1 MSRKR
6 KNNKIGPSKWNIAKL
21 VFKES
26 LFWWFFGNMSRGFI
40 KTLYF
45 LLFVFSE
52 EEQNNAICYP
62 TPLMLCLN
70 RLDQRVVVKRSG
82 LPTLLSTPSHRWPV
96 AFYFLFSLPPLWC
109 WLGLVAGTRILC
121 SEFLLTLPSVLL
133 HLLARIPTLAL
144 LAAYWCFF
152 GTRI

>member
-1 MSRKR
+1 MS
-6 KNNKIGPSKWNIAKL
+6 
-21 VFKES
+21 
-26 LFWWFFGNMSRGFI
+26 FGNMCRGFI
-40 KTLYF
+40 KTFYF
-45 LLFVFSE
+45 LL
-52 EEQNNAICYP
+52 NNAICYP
-62 TPLMLCLN
+62 IHLMLCLN

-109 WLGLVAGTRILC
+109 WLGLVAGTRIIC

-152 GTRI
+152 WDKNIIHFFYFCITVIIIFLMYKRWAYVIIPLLFSLR